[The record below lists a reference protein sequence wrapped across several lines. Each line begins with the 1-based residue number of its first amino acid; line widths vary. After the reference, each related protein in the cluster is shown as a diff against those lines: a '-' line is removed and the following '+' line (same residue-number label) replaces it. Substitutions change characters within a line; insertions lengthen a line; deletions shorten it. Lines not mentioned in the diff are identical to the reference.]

1 MSDIL
6 ERLKY
11 LGNINC
17 SAVIRRE
24 EINAAAAEIARLR
37 ERVRVLEE
45 AARAAV
51 PWMWEQ
57 IESTEKKTGKRM
69 DFLREIAVKTD
80 KALAWPITAAKA
92 MEDKCPPTT

>member
-37 ERVRVLEE
+37 ERVRVLREE
-45 AARAAV
+45 CAASRCALKADGTTF
-51 PWMWEQ
+51 PMGYRQ
-57 IESTEKKTGKRM
+57 KQRYINARSY
-69 DFLREIAVKTD
+69 TD
-80 KALAWPITAAKA
+80 AAKA
-92 MEDKCPPTT
+92 MEETP